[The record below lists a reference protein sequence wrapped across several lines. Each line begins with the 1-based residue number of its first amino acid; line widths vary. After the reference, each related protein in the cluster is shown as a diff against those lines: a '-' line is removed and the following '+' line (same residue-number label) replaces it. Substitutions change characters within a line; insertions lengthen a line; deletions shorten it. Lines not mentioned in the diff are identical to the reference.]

1 MEQSADP
8 TAQWRDSRSEHW
20 TPTVDDLVDTT
31 EMYLKSIY
39 ELIEE
44 GIVPLRAR
52 IAERLGQTGPTVS
65 GTVAR
70 MERDGYLVVDADRRL
85 ELTEEGWER
94 ATAVMRKHRLAER
107 LLADCVGLEWPY
119 LHEEACR
126 WEHVMS
132 DRVEDRLIELLGDPR
147 FDPYGNPIPRPGEE
161 ATGLDGAWPEG
172 ADDIGAAVPV
182 DGARPLA
189 EVTWSED
196 GSPAE
201 GADAGSWAGHIARLA
216 EPLQTDTGLLA
227 QFEQAGV
234 LPGVHVRVAR
244 RPGAMSLTAEGSQSV
259 LDVPEE
265 VARHIFVTDRG

>member
-1 MEQSADP
+1 MEKSADA
-8 TAQWRDSRSEHW
+8 TAQWRGSRSEHW

-44 GIVPLRAR
+44 GVVPLRAR

-70 MERDGYLVVDADRRL
+70 MERDGYVVVDADRRL

-119 LHEEACR
+119 LHDEACR

-132 DRVEDRLIELLGDPR
+132 DRVEDRLVELLGDPR
-147 FDPYGNPIPRPGEE
+147 YDPYGNPIPRPGEDAPGPVGPE
-161 ATGLDGAWPEG
+161 EG
-172 ADDIGAAVPV
+172 AEDIGAAVPV

-189 EVTWSED
+189 EVTWGGD
-196 GSPAE
+196 GASAGE
-201 GADAGSWAGHIARLA
+201 ADAGSWAGRVARLA

-234 LPGVHVRVAR
+234 LPGVHIRVAR
-244 RPGAMSLTAEGSQSV
+244 RPGTMSLTAEGSQSV